1 MINQSDVK
9 DSTTQKKN
17 KPLAIKVI
25 NKDFYLFVDSL
36 SHKSNLWYTPQFFN
50 MPN

>member
-17 KPLAIKVI
+17 KPLGYKVI
-25 NKDFYLFVDSL
+25 NNADWGFVDSL
-36 SHKSNLWYTPQFFN
+36 PG
-50 MPN
+50 